1 MSITKWFAIGGA
13 LTFGTSGLTL
23 GAARAGDPS
32 ADAVTVRAFHGG
44 SAVLFAEP
52 ARSGDPVR
60 SNAGTETELVALG
73 ASDGANDAATARAK
87 PNAGEEGLAPA
98 IPMGLAV
105 RADERLVPL
114 GASDGA
120 SDAHVARAGRSSPTP
135 TTVAEDGGRTGES
148 NPPTAPLST
157 IHRF

>member
-32 ADAVTVRAFHGG
+32 ADAVAVRAFHGG
-44 SAVLFAEP
+44 P
-52 ARSGDPVR
+52 ARGDPVR

-73 ASDGANDAATARAK
+73 ASDGATDAAAARAK

>member
-13 LTFGTSGLTL
+13 LTFGTTGLTL

-60 SNAGTETELVALG
+60 SGVGAGGELVALG
-73 ASDGANDAATARAK
+73 ASDGATDAAAARAK